1 MARLSTA
8 WSAWAYWRGLHSAG
22 SPSLVGGAVRAGW
35 TIDIA
40 AWCRYLLENSEWL
53 EEELDGYG
61 PDDYLIFD
69 CPGAHGTLKAVPL
82 SGVACFTSAWR
93 AGGGGVFGDAGQIE
107 LYTHLPVFRQLVNG
121 VLRKW
126 NYSVCCV
133 NIIDSQVLQP
143 SGTHAHLRSHVSH
156 GH

>member
-93 AGGGGVFGDAGQIE
+93 AGGGGGCLGMQARSSC
-107 LYTHLPVFRQLVNG
+107 TRTC
-121 VLRKW
+121 R
-126 NYSVCCV
+126 YSGSWLMVSCE
-133 NIIDSQVLQP
+133 
-143 SGTHAHLRSHVSH
+143 SGTTRSAA
-156 GH
+156 